1 MLIKS
6 TYRVSLK
13 EIQRNFPA
21 YLRRVREGQTLVI
34 TENGKP
40 MAEMKPT
47 ASTEKKPRPYG
58 LCAGEFRTPDD
69 FNSPL
74 PDDILKDFEGK

>member
-1 MLIKS
+1 MITKS

-21 YLRRVREGQTLVI
+21 CLRRVRNGQTLVI
-34 TENGKP
+34 TEDGKP

-47 ASTEKKPRPYG
+47 TPIALKPRPYG
-58 LCAGEFRTPDD
+58 LCAGEFRAPDD
-69 FNSPL
+69 FDAPL
-74 PDDILKDFEGK
+74 PDETLA